1 MSIERCH
8 LQKEDPCQER
18 QRMML
23 ARLWVNGLRSNATPL
38 ELCMLDIGSTCN
50 NL

>member
-1 MSIERCH
+1 MR
-8 LQKEDPCQER
+8 
-18 QRMML
+18 

-38 ELCMLDIGSTCN
+38 ELCKLDIGSASN

>member
-1 MSIERCH
+1 V
-8 LQKEDPCQER
+8 
-18 QRMML
+18 L

-38 ELCMLDIGSTCN
+38 EHYKLDKVSTCD